1 MAEGIQNVLY
11 LSCSKLSDQE
21 YDSFKSRGFDITLQN
36 HADLFLH
43 LISSI
48 RPFGLIVDGKL
59 CGSALSSSS
68 GLLQKIQKSYPGVPV
83 FLLNA
88 TGAQRYELLK
98 SDLAYAVFPPGA
110 NLSTVLAAI
119 SRYKSMLQ
127 SAGAKS
133 KIRFGVSLPCMVKK
147 LGASGLVQGEICD
160 LSPNGMKV
168 RIDAEQIKWEA
179 GDEVRFSLNQKTS
192 SAGQL
197 EGFGQLRWS
206 ITDEVRPGIKE
217 TRMGFEFSQLPPP
230 TLHAFLDLLNDA
242 RVTA

>member
-1 MAEGIQNVLY
+1 M
-11 LSCSKLSDQE
+11 SDQE
-21 YDSFKSRGFDITLQN
+21 YDSFKSRGFDVKLQN
-36 HADLFLH
+36 HPDLFLE
-43 LISSI
+43 LVSTVQ
-48 RPFGLIVDGKL
+48 PFGLIVDGKL
-59 CGSALSSSS
+59 CGSALASPG
-68 GLLQKIQKSYPGVPV
+68 GLLQKIQKLYPGVPV

-98 SDLAYAVFPPGA
+98 SDLAYAVFPQGA
-110 NLSTVLAAI
+110 NLYTILAAV
-119 SRYKSMLQ
+119 SRYQCMLQ

-147 LGASGLVQGEICD
+147 IGASGLIQGEICD

-192 SAGQL
+192 TAGQL

-206 ITDEVRPGIKE
+206 ITDEVRPGVKE

-230 TLHAFLDLLNDA
+230 TLNAFLDLLNEA
-242 RVTA
+242 RVRVTSV